1 VNAGHP
7 APLQVIIVVAVV
19 AGVVLTLAVLASASR
34 RDDQDGQSR
43 LP

>member
-1 VNAGHP
+1 MQGI
-7 APLQVIIVVAVV
+7 PLPWQVIIVVAVV